1 MIGETDLRITPRISI
16 ALREIELT
24 FARSGGAGGQNV
36 NKVAS
41 KVMLRFDL
49 AGSPSI
55 PEPARQRA
63 MQKLR
68 NRLTGAGELLLACD
82 THREQARN
90 REEALARL
98 QTLLAEAVKVP
109 KKRRATRPTK
119 LSKEKRLKAKK
130 VRARIKV
137 GRGRVSEE

>member
-1 MIGETDLRITPRISI
+1 MTSQGFLRLTPRISI
-16 ALREIELT
+16 PLREIEVT
-24 FARSGGAGGQNV
+24 FARSGGPGGQNV

-49 AGSPSI
+49 AASPSI

-63 MQKLR
+63 MQKLGS
-68 NRLTGAGELLLACD
+68 RLTSGGELLLSCD

-90 REEALARL
+90 REDALARL

-109 KKRRATRPTK
+109 KRRRATRPTAT
-119 LSKEKRLKAKK
+119 SKEKRLKAKK
-130 VRARIKV
+130 VRGAIKI
-137 GRGRVSEE
+137 GRGRVSED